1 MRVPT
6 SHQGEITGVDNWLMT
21 LASHLFLSVFNTS
34 IRDDQFI
41 LANKLVIL
49 RGNTVIR
56 YRDPFL

>member
-34 IRDDQFI
+34 IRGDQFI
-41 LANKLVIL
+41 FANKLELFYEGI
-49 RGNTVIR
+49 
-56 YRDPFL
+56 P